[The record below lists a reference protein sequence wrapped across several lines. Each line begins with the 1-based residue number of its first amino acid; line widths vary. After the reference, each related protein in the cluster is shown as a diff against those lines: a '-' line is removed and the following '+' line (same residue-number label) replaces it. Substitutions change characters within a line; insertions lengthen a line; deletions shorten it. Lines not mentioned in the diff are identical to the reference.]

1 MLTLGTAGH
10 IDHGKTSLIKA
21 LTSIDTDRLPEEKER
36 GMTIDLGFAWLK
48 LASGETIGIVDVPGH
63 KQFINHVAPGLF
75 GIDAVLLLVA
85 ADDGWMPQTEEHF
98 QILNLLGIKNGIVV
112 LNKIDIAPDAEWL
125 NLVEADINQRLAGT
139 PLAGSPV
146 MRVSARTGEGIDRL
160 TEAITALAVRLTPR
174 QDIGKPRLAVDRVFT
189 MKGSGVVV
197 TGTLNQGVFNA
208 GEEVAVWPAG
218 LEGRIRSIESYK
230 QTLGQVQPGSRVALN
245 LSGFKR
251 EELNRGDIILSHR
264 QRPPLALEIDIE
276 LRLLPLLDAPLKNMT
291 EVLVYM
297 ETRELLARVVLLE
310 TRVLNPGESGLA
322 QLRFTEKVSSF
333 IGERFIMRR
342 QSPATTI
349 GGGVVI
355 DPQAARYKP
364 SQLPK
369 ALAAL
374 NLGRS
379 LSLSDLI
386 LAEVEKQKRVDARGL
401 LSASLFTA
409 AEVSRCVDDLLSR
422 NKLVQAAG
430 FLISPAR
437 WQEWIKVIVDT
448 VSKGIEAE
456 KLKKGV
462 PQSAVQSALGE
473 PKEMFDAL
481 IASLLA
487 EGKLVRENDVL
498 YLPEHKPRLSAEQEK
513 LAAAVLE
520 MFYKNPTT
528 PPALRDIL
536 AQFPAA
542 GSVVRFMLQQG
553 QLIEF
558 PEYVLMEAGRFAEI
572 QKQIIDILKEKGQVS
587 IQDVSARFGFS
598 RKYSIPLMTQLDRLG
613 ITRREGDVRVAGRK
627 TAV

>member
-125 NLVEADINQRLAGT
+125 SLVEADITQRLAGT
-139 PLAGSPV
+139 PLEGSPV
-146 MRVSARTGEGIDRL
+146 IRVSARTGDGIDRL
-160 TEAITALAVRLTPR
+160 TEVITALAARLTPR

-208 GEEVAVWPAG
+208 GEEVTVWPSG
-218 LEGRIRSIESYK
+218 LKGHIRSIESYK
-230 QTLGQVQPGSRVALN
+230 QMLGQVQPGSRVALN

-251 EELNRGDIILSHR
+251 EELNRGDIVLS
-264 QRPPLALEIDIE
+264 QQQKPPLAHEIDIE
-276 LRLLPLLDAPLKNMT
+276 LRLLPLLDGPLKNMT

-310 TRVLNPGESGLA
+310 SRVLNSGETGLA
-322 QLRFTEKVSSF
+322 QLRFSEKVSSF
-333 IGERFIMRR
+333 TGERFIMRR
-342 QSPATTI
+342 QSPAATI
-349 GGGVVI
+349 GGGVVLN
-355 DPQAARYKP
+355 PLASRYKP
-364 SQLPK
+364 SQLPA

-374 NLGRS
+374 KTSRS
-379 LSLSDLI
+379 LALQDLI
-386 LAEVEKQKRVDARGL
+386 LAEVERQDRVDARGL

-409 AEVSRCVDDLLSR
+409 AEVSRGVEDLLNR
-422 NKLVQAAG
+422 QKLVQAAG
-430 FLISPAR
+430 YLISPAR
-437 WQEWIKVIVDT
+437 WQEWIKVIMDT
-448 VSKGIEAE
+448 VSRGIEAE

-462 PQSAVQSALGE
+462 PQSAVQSALAQ
-473 PKEMFDAL
+473 PKEQFD
-481 IASLLA
+481 SLLA
-487 EGKLVRENDVL
+487 NLLSEGKLVRENDVL

-520 MFYKNPTT
+520 MFHKSPTT

-536 AQFPAA
+536 AQLPAA

-553 QLIEF
+553 QILEL
-558 PEYVLMEAGRFAEI
+558 PEYVLMEAGRFAEV
-572 QKQIIDILKEKGQVS
+572 QKGIIEMLKEKGQVS

-627 TAV
+627 TAI

>member
-98 QILNLLGIKNGIVV
+98 QILNLLGIKNGMVV

-146 MRVSARTGEGIDRL
+146 IRVSARTGEGIDRL
-160 TEAITALAVRLTPR
+160 TAAITALAARLTPR

-208 GEEVAVWPAG
+208 GDEVAAWPSG

-251 EELNRGDIILSHR
+251 EELNRGDIILSQR
-264 QRPPLALEIDIE
+264 QKPPLAREIDIE

-310 TRVLNPGESGLA
+310 SRVLNSGETGLA
-322 QLRFTEKVSSF
+322 QLRFTENVSSF

-349 GGGVVI
+349 GGGTVLN
-355 DPQAARYKP
+355 PLAARYKP
-364 SQLPK
+364 SHLPGV
-369 ALAAL
+369 LAAL
-374 NLGRS
+374 NTGRS
-379 LSLSDLI
+379 LSLQDLI
-386 LAEVEKQKRVDARGL
+386 LAEVERQKMADARGL

-409 AEVSRCVDDLLSR
+409 ADVSRGVEDLLSR
-422 NKLVQAAG
+422 KKLVQASG
-430 FLISPAR
+430 YLISPAR
-437 WQEWIKVIVDT
+437 WQEWIKVIIDT
-448 VSKGIEAE
+448 VSRGIEAE

-462 PQSAVQSALGE
+462 PQSAVQSALGQ
-473 PKEMFDAL
+473 PKELFDAL
-481 IASLLA
+481 LANLLA

-520 MFYKNPTT
+520 MFHKNPTT

-553 QLIEF
+553 QIIEF

-572 QKQIIDILKEKGQVS
+572 QRQIIEMLKEKGQVS
-587 IQDVSARFGFS
+587 IQDISARFGFS